1 MFSGLCPQDNILNL
15 SGTIAQLYLVHMLQG
30 TLPAGFI
37 APCLTNQ
44 NRRTPIRLPVA
55 APRRLARL
63 GSNRPFGIEKEHDH
77 LSQARFLDRGL
88 GGRPFDV
95 PSNPDQDSI

>member
-1 MFSGLCPQDNILNL
+1 MLLRICR
-15 SGTIAQLYLVHMLQG
+15 VHRAV
-30 TLPAGFI
+30 PHSH
-37 APCLTNQ
+37 LTA
-44 NRRTPIRLPVA
+44 LA

-88 GGRPFDV
+88 GSRPFDV
-95 PSNPDQDSI
+95 PSNSDQNSI